1 MTSPSQSNT
10 NVAAVSLVAATAIVI
25 ADMVGVGVFTSLG
38 FQVEGLSSPLVVL
51 LLWLVGGL
59 AALCGAM
66 CYAELAAMFP
76 RSSGDYNFLTHSFGP
91 AVGFLAGWL
100 SATVGFSAPV
110 ALAAMALGEYA
121 KSLLPGVSPMV
132 LGLGSIL
139 LVTMIH
145 LSGVRQGSVF
155 QIASTGL
162 KIAVI
167 VAFIVVGAVVG
178 WRAPAVDL
186 AGSFQANQVFSAPFA
201 ISLVFV
207 MYAYSGWNA
216 ATYIVGEIRDPQKNL
231 PRALFMGTGVVIF
244 LYVALNAVFL
254 YTTPISE
261 LSGKINVAQIVGIHL
276 FGEAGG
282 RLVDALISIGLVS
295 TVSAMM
301 WIGPRVTMV
310 MGEDLP
316 ALRPFAQRSR
326 NGAPTFA
333 TLVQMVVASLMLF
346 SQSFESVLEFTQF
359 SLTFCSFLT
368 VFGMVKLRYTRP
380 DLPRP
385 YRAWGFPL
393 VPLVFLSVTLF
404 MMYYL
409 LQTRPLQSV
418 AGLAVM
424 LAGLL
429 VYAVVSS
436 AQLGAMATR
445 LSKLRLGLIFA
456 VAALGGLGLASPKAQ
471 AASPD
476 DNARFL
482 AGLPLPAG
490 SPLAPLTKTA
500 AWENHARSFDGA
512 FKLVDAT
519 QLSHVRNWAKDNLNL
534 PKRSNLFYL
543 FSGPDFLYANAFFP
557 DRNTYVMAGLE
568 PPGTPPDVSK
578 IPEKLIPSALQGLER
593 ATRTILQ
600 VSFFRTAE
608 MSGQFSLTP
617 TKGTLPVLYVFLTRS
632 GKVIHDAQVVRL
644 LENGDIVE
652 GEKALDA
659 ATGGTKGAKIV
670 FSSPG
675 GPDQTL
681 YYFQANVIN
690 GSFAKTGLDA
700 LFTKLGDGDALV
712 KSASYLLHGTPFS
725 DVRNS
730 LLNHASAILQDDTGV
745 PYRMYG
751 GGWSVKPF
759 GHYSR
764 PIPIFH
770 YAWQGDLAKLYQ
782 REAPAALPFGIG
794 YRWRP
799 NQSSLILAVKKE
811 TKAAAAPSAP
821 AAAAAAPA
829 QAPRN

>member
-1 MTSPSQSNT
+1 MNSPSQSNT
-10 NVAAVSLVAATAIVI
+10 NTAAVSLVAATAIVI

-38 FQVEGLSSPLVVL
+38 FQVQGLSSPLVVL
-51 LLWLVGGL
+51 LLWLVGG
-59 AALCGAM
+59 AVALCGAF

-76 RSSGDYNFLTHSFGP
+76 RSSGEYNFLTHSFGAP
-91 AVGFLAGWL
+91 VGFLAGWL

-121 KSLLPGVSPMV
+121 KSFWPGAPPML

-139 LVTMIH
+139 LVSTIH
-145 LSGVRQGSVF
+145 LSGVRQGSIF
-155 QIASTGL
+155 QVGTTAL
-162 KIAVI
+162 KLAVI
-167 VAFIVVGAVVG
+167 AAFIVFGAFAS
-178 WRAPAVDL
+178 WRAPVVDL
-186 AGSFQANQVFSAPFA
+186 KSTFHAEQIFTAPFA

-216 ATYIVGEIRDPQKNL
+216 ATYIVGEIRNPQKNL
-231 PRALFMGTGVVIF
+231 PRALFLGTGLVIF

-254 YTTPISE
+254 LTTPIPE
-261 LSGKINVAQIVGIHL
+261 MAGKINVAQIAGVNI
-276 FGEAGG
+276 FGASGG

-310 MGEDLP
+310 MGEDMP
-316 ALRPFAQRSR
+316 ALRPFAQRTK
-326 NGAPTFA
+326 NGAPAFA
-333 TLVQMVVASLMLF
+333 TLVQMAVASLMLF
-346 SQSFESVLEFTQF
+346 SQSFEAILEFTQF

-368 VFGMVKLRYTRP
+368 VLGMVKLRYTRP
-380 DLPRP
+380 DISRP
-385 YRAWGFPL
+385 YRAWGYPL
-393 VPLVFLSVTLF
+393 TPLVFLSVTLY

-409 LQTRPLQSV
+409 LETRPLQSL

-424 LAGLL
+424 AAGLL
-429 VYAVVSS
+429 VYALVSS
-436 AQLGAMATR
+436 AQIGAMAGR

-456 VAALGGLGLASPKAQ
+456 VAALGGLCLAAPKAQ
-471 AASPD
+471 AASAD

-482 AGLPLPAG
+482 AGLPIPAD

-500 AWENHARSFDGA
+500 AWENHARSFDQA
-512 FKLVDAT
+512 FKLVDAA

-534 PKRSNLFYL
+534 PKRPNLFYL

-557 DRNTYVMAGLE
+557 DRQTYVMAGLE

-578 IPEKLIPSALQGLER
+578 IPEKLIPTALQGLER

-617 TKGTLPVLYVFLTRS
+617 TKGTLPVLYVFLARS
-632 GKVIHDAQVVRL
+632 GKVVHDAQLVRL
-644 LENGDIVE
+644 LENGEIVE
-652 GEKALDA
+652 GEKATDPA
-659 ATGGTKGAKIV
+659 AVGTKGAKIV

-700 LFTKLGDGDALV
+700 LFAKLGDGDALV

-730 LLNHASAILQDDTGV
+730 LLNRSSAILQDDTGV

-751 GGWSVKPF
+751 AGWTVKPF

-770 YAWQGDLAKLYQ
+770 YAWQGDLAKLF
-782 REAPAALPFGIG
+782 EKESPSALPFGIG

-799 NQSSLILAVKKE
+799 NQSSLVLAVKKE
-811 TKAAAAPSAP
+811 VKAAASAPGASAPS
-821 AAAAAAPA
+821 AAAAAPA
-829 QAPRN
+829 H